1 MTATPETVRTDSPHH
16 FLTGLDQQG
25 WYAHQFAR
33 AGNTKEALEHL
44 EAIERL
50 IRAYRTELGVDAV
63 LTRRIYVDGE
73 GDPWIEIPAV
83 PDDGTVQI
91 VQLREDAEVAVDS
104 EEIRQATGG
113 LREIGRCA

>member
-1 MTATPETVRTDSPHH
+1 MSATPENTTTDTHHH
-16 FLTGLDQQG
+16 FLAGLGQQG
-25 WYAHQFAR
+25 RYAHEFAR
-33 AGNTKEALEHL
+33 AGRTKEAVEHL

-50 IRAYRTELGVDAV
+50 ISAYRAALGIDAV

-91 VQLREDAEVAVDS
+91 VQLREDVEVAVDS
-104 EEIRQATGG
+104 EEIRQNTGG